1 MRCARRFSTAVF
13 VNDMQAC
20 LKVTCFI
27 IHGKGILLSQFNKA
41 TLIGAQVMRPAIP
54 SLPGMALCET
64 LRLSRMDLQ
73 SRHY

>member
-27 IHGKGILLSQFNKA
+27 IHGKGTLLSQFNKA
-41 TLIGAQVMRPAIP
+41 TLIGAQVMRP
-54 SLPGMALCET
+54 
-64 LRLSRMDLQ
+64 
-73 SRHY
+73 